1 MESTNIVEDISNINE
16 IVEEFNKFNNITE
29 IIENAESNTKTI
41 NNYRTEQKGGFVGS
55 VAMAFQATMGFVFK
69 LVFGIFIYLKKLM
82 IQLFYPYPWKQKNR
96 AQFYKYVWFCIKCG
110 IYLIIF
116 AIAGPIFIMI
126 GIFMVYGKLFK
137 KMGVSGP
144 QLVRD
149 RISDARQI

>member
-1 MESTNIVEDISNINE
+1 MESTNIVEDINNINE
-16 IVEEFNKFNNITE
+16 IVEKFNNITE
-29 IIENAESNTKTI
+29 IIDTAESSTKKI
-41 NNYRTEQKGGFVGS
+41 NNYRSEQKGGFVGS

-82 IQLFYPYPWKQKNR
+82 IQLFNPYPWKQKNR
-96 AQFYKYVWFCIKCG
+96 GQFYKYVWFCIKCG
-110 IYLIIF
+110 LYLLVF